1 MSRYGIA
8 GSYSGDLLTYQGAV
22 IVHGDK
28 AEMEWLLP
36 GSRIVRV
43 TDGDLGAPVL
53 QLRDHPDCRHI
64 VFPLRREDFR

>member
-1 MSRYGIA
+1 MSRYAVVGA
-8 GSYSGDLLTYQGAV
+8 RSGDLLTYRGAV
-22 IVHGDK
+22 IVHNDR

-36 GSRIVRV
+36 GSKVVRV

-64 VFPLRREDFR
+64 TFPLRREDFR